1 MLKRFREKDPVKIRV
16 TLPSPQE
23 VMVSRFRKV
32 NLEEE
37 ILRAEVLKQIGSSLI
52 VLTDIEIS
60 SEIDWCSR
68 ICIGQL
74 IDRDG

>member
-1 MLKRFREKDPVKIRV
+1 
-16 TLPSPQE
+16 
-23 VMVSRFRKV
+23 MVSRFRKL